1 MTAVFVGLYL
11 GLLMASVFI
20 SLGAIMLFMY
30 VKSPTPT
37 FSALSRRM
45 APSKM
50 VMGGIMF
57 AYPFWSILGILAGF
71 MYWSFSGAAP
81 GRWLASPNGAY
92 TAAVI
97 IFAVMA
103 TLPLLLVLKRV
114 APGVLAV
121 ALVFAGLYGWALPYF
136 AE

>member
-1 MTAVFVGLYL
+1 MTAVFAGLYL

-20 SLGAIMLFMY
+20 SLGAIMLFVY
-30 VKSPTPT
+30 VKSPTPA
-37 FSALSRRM
+37 FSVLARRM

-57 AYPFWSILGILAGF
+57 AYPFWSVLGILAGF
-71 MYWSFSGAAP
+71 MYWGFSGAAP

-97 IFAVMA
+97 IFAVMV
-103 TLPLLLVLKRV
+103 TLPLLLVLRRV
-114 APGVLAV
+114 APGVLVLAI
-121 ALVFAGLYGWALPYF
+121 VFTGLYGWALPYF
-136 AE
+136 AQ